1 MRVESCRLSFIVV
14 VGCLSAGLGFAGD
27 ENGSL
32 PVLKTKVKTVAA
44 FKNGLSF
51 VLRAGETPL
60 KDGWARMDQ
69 LPPATL
75 GTLWIGTTSKSGPV
89 TDVIAYKEKVSAD
102 AEAITIGELLGSN
115 VGKQVA
121 ITYLSGTVAQ
131 TAEGTLLS
139 VPGERKADDSEIS
152 PAAPSPYV
160 SYSPYPRVIPESV
173 RAEIVLLRAVD
184 SKGKSSVL
192 AINKSSIQ
200 SLQFTGEAS
209 LRTSLQRE
217 LARTKVRVVGNPSQ
231 AEITV
236 ACLEKGILW
245 SPSYRINL
253 ANEKEAQIE
262 LEAVLANDMEDLDNA
277 EVSFVVGYPNFAFAE
292 VLSPMSLQ
300 QTVSSFVQALTTGR
314 GATPDRFG
322 NVMAQSVMYNTAR
335 FEAASGPDASYS
347 ALQPM
352 AGEQNEDLFLYQ
364 KLGVTMKKGDRARF
378 TIFNTS
384 VPYEHIYQWE
394 IPDSMNVD
402 DRGYRLNA
410 QAKPENQVWH
420 VLRLENKG
428 QQPWT
433 TAPAFALNGALPV
446 AQDTLTYTPPGG
458 RSTLK
463 LTVAAD
469 VRGEQT
475 QAETD
480 RKQVS
485 IAGHSYDEVTVSGK
499 LRLASYKNKEV
510 SMLVRKS
517 LVGQVLESPDG
528 KVSKIGRN
536 LTSVNANSEIEWE
549 FKLSPGKDRELT
561 YQYKALLA
569 R

>member
-1 MRVESCRLSFIVV
+1 MRMNSACLLSIVATSLV
-14 VGCLSAGLGFAGD
+14 AASAPAADQG
-27 ENGSL
+27 EPL
-32 PVLKTKVKTVAA
+32 PVLKTRVKTVAA

-102 AEAITIGELLGSN
+102 ADAITLGELLAAN
-115 VGKQVA
+115 VGKKVSIA
-121 ITYLSGTVAQ
+121 YALGNVTRS
-131 TAEGTLLS
+131 AEGTLLS
-139 VPGERKADDSEIS
+139 LPAERKAEENEIS
-152 PAAPSPYV
+152 PPVASPYA
-160 SYSPYPRVIPESV
+160 SYSPYPRVLPEPA
-173 RAEIVLLRAVD
+173 RPEIVLVGTVD
-184 SKGKSSVL
+184 AKGKTGVL
-192 AINKSSIQ
+192 AINKASVQ
-200 SLQFTGEAS
+200 SVEIAGEAA
-209 LRTSLQRE
+209 LQTSIERE
-217 LARTKVRVVGNPSQ
+217 LARTKLRVGGNPSQ

-253 ANEKEAQIE
+253 ANEKQAEIE
-262 LEAVLANDMEDLDNA
+262 LEAILANDMEDLDNA

-292 VLSPMSLQ
+292 VPSPMSLQ
-300 QTVSSFVQALTTGR
+300 QTVSSFVQTLTSGR
-314 GATPDRFG
+314 GAPPDRFG
-322 NVMAQSVMYNTAR
+322 NVMSQSVMYNTAR
-335 FEAASGPDASYS
+335 FDASGGPDAGYA
-347 ALQPM
+347 ALQPS
-352 AGEQNEDLFLYQ
+352 AGEQNEDLFLYRRT
-364 KLGVTMKKGDRARF
+364 GVTMKKGDRARF
-378 TIFNTS
+378 SIFNSTA
-384 VPYEHIYQWE
+384 PYEHIYQWE

-402 DRGYRLNA
+402 DRGYRLNT

-433 TAPAFALNGALPV
+433 TAPAFAMTGAMPV
-446 AQDTLTYTPPGG
+446 AQDTLNYTPAGG

-480 RKQVS
+480 RKQTSV
-485 IAGHSYDEVTVSGK
+485 AGHLYDEVTVAGK
-499 LRLASYKNKEV
+499 LRLTSYKNKEI

-517 LVGQVLESPDG
+517 LVGLVIESPDG
-528 KVSKIGRN
+528 KVAKVGRN

-549 FKLSPGKDRELT
+549 FKLTPGKDRELT
-561 YQYKALLA
+561 YQYKVLLA